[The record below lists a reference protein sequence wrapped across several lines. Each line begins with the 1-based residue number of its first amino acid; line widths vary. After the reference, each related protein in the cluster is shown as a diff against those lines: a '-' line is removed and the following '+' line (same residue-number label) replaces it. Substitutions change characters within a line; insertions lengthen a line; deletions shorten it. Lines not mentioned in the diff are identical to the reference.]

1 MICKRI
7 SPGLSV
13 SQYVKEYL
21 LLDMV
26 FDTKAPAPIKAYPVN
41 PEEGMT
47 FQMKGSL
54 IAHSPELNLSE
65 TRPKTCIFGQPNAR
79 QNYYQTHE
87 FMLVHVR
94 FHPGALYQLLRIPM
108 PELVHKNIDAELILG
123 PEMKQVHDQLANAS
137 DYDAIPMIL
146 DAFFRKKINRIKSPL
161 HPIDKI
167 GQLIV
172 ANPQGFNLARFAN
185 EACLSIRQFEKRF
198 VQKIGVTPKYYARI
212 CRFYQAYELKE
223 FQPELDWLSIALQTG
238 YSDYQHLVKDFKQF
252 AGTAPNSLI
261 QASNQNPERR
271 LNIATNFRGV

>member
-7 SPGLSV
+7 KPGFYISN
-13 SQYVKEYL
+13 YIKEYL

-26 FDTKAPAPIKAYPVN
+26 FDAKAPTPIKAYPTN
-41 PEEGMT
+41 PEEGIT
-47 FQMKGSL
+47 FQIKGSL
-54 IAHSPELNLSE
+54 LAHSPDLGLSE
-65 TRPKTCIFGQPNAR
+65 TRLKTCVFGQPNSR

-94 FHPGALYQLLRIPM
+94 FHPGALFQLLRIPM
-108 PELVHKNIDAELILG
+108 HELVHKNIDAELIFG
-123 PEMKQVHDQLANAS
+123 PEMKEVHDQLANAP
-137 DYDAIPMIL
+137 DYEAIPMIL
-146 DAFFRKKINRIKSPL
+146 DAFFLKKINRLKYPM

-172 ANPQGFNLARFAN
+172 ANPQGFNLVKMAN
-185 EACLSIRQFEKRF
+185 EACLSICQFEKRF
-198 VQKIGVTPKYYARI
+198 VQKIGITPKYYARI

-223 FQPELDWLSIALQTG
+223 FQLELDWLSIALQTG